1 MKLVYSKAS
10 LSCFLILAPKS
21 LIYVLPV
28 RVSEGNKLWKIPVKS
43 VLSKFYYFFL
53 CYIDGKNLGIRLEL
67 SAICGDVEIIKKKNI
82 SHPLKTFMCNKKI
95 EYTTD
100 CNTSDKKPL
109 TEWIT

>member
-67 SAICGDVEIIKKKNI
+67 SAICGDVEIIKKKHFSSLEN
-82 SHPLKTFMCNKKI
+82 F
-95 EYTTD
+95 YV
-100 CNTSDKKPL
+100 
-109 TEWIT
+109 